1 MQYWLKFVKQLI
13 QLYILIRRVCLI
25 RVKQLSSFVFADEQE
40 DEVTADRDNPSHN
53 ASEEGANGRSA
64 DVSFY
69 SDSSTESEMSVCS
82 MEM

>member
-1 MQYWLKFVKQLI
+1 MQYWLLAIHVRHLWP
-13 QLYILIRRVCLI
+13 
-25 RVKQLSSFVFADEQE
+25 FVFADEQE
-40 DEVTADRDNPSHN
+40 DEVTADRDNPSHT